1 MKINRIKIKQID
13 AFTTTPFQ
21 GNPAGVVNDA
31 SKLDTKQMQSI
42 AREMNLSETAF
53 VLPPTAQGADLQLRW
68 FTPLLEVSLCGHA
81 TIAAFH
87 SLAEDGLYGMEKP
100 GNYTFHVETKSGILP
115 VEVNKSED
123 KIGINLGLVVPTKFE
138 RYQTQKL
145 DIIRI
150 LNINISD
157 VDPKILILRSE
168 YLIVPIRR
176 LHVLYSIKPNFF
188 ALTNFLNQRNLQGI
202 CLFTLE
208 TIDRESFVH
217 LRFFA
222 PNEGIQEDPVTGS
235 AHGPLAVYLYENK
248 LLEPVDG
255 VATYIAEQGDV
266 LGRKGRINVTL
277 SVENNKVQSIKIGGY
292 AVTVF
297 EADILIPN
305 KL

>member
-1 MKINRIKIKQID
+1 MGNRIHIKQID

-21 GNPAGVVNDA
+21 GNPAAVVNDA
-31 SKLDTKQMQSI
+31 SKLDSRQMQSI

-53 VLPPTAQGADLQLRW
+53 VIPPSVQEADLQLLW
-68 FTPLLEVSLCGHA
+68 FTPLIEVPLCGHA

-87 SLAEDGLYGMEKP
+87 SLAEDGLYGMEKL
-100 GNYTFHVETKSGILP
+100 GTYNFRVETKSGILP
-115 VEVNKSED
+115 VEVIKSEE
-123 KIGINLGLVVPTKFE
+123 KIGINVGLNVPTKFE
-138 RYQTQKL
+138 RYQYQKL

-150 LNINISD
+150 LNLNISD

-168 YLIVPIRR
+168 YLFVPIRR
-176 LHVLYSIKPNFF
+176 LHVLYSIKPNYF

-202 CLFTLE
+202 CVFTLE
-208 TIDRESFVH
+208 TIDRESLVH

-235 AHGPLAVYLYENK
+235 THGPLAVFLFENS
-248 LLEPVDG
+248 LLTPVNG

-297 EADILIPN
+297 ETDILIPN
-305 KL
+305 KQ

>member
-1 MKINRIKIKQID
+1 MKLNRIKIKQID

-31 SKLDTKQMQSI
+31 SKLDSRQMQSI

-53 VLPPTAQGADLQLRW
+53 VLPPTSQGADLQLRW
-68 FTPLLEVSLCGHA
+68 FTPIIEASLCGHA

-87 SLAEDGLYGMEKP
+87 SLAEDGLYGMGKP
-100 GNYTFHVETKSGILP
+100 GNYKFNVETKSGILP

-123 KIGINLGLVVPTKFE
+123 KIGINLGLIVPTKFE

-176 LHVLYSIKPNFF
+176 LHVLYSIKPNYF

-202 CLFTLE
+202 CLFTQE

-235 AHGPLAVYLYENK
+235 AHGPLAVYLFENK

-297 EADILIPN
+297 ETDILIPN
-305 KL
+305 KQ

>member
-1 MKINRIKIKQID
+1 MLNRIHIKQID

-21 GNPAGVVNDA
+21 GNPAAVVNDA
-31 SKLDTKQMQSI
+31 SKLDSRQMQSI

-53 VLPPTAQGADLQLRW
+53 VLPPTVQGADLQLRW
-68 FTPLLEVSLCGHA
+68 FTPLIEVPLCGHA

-87 SLAEDGLYGMEKP
+87 SLAEDGLYGMEKH
-100 GNYTFHVETKSGILP
+100 GTYNFQVETKSGILP
-115 VEVNKSED
+115 VEVIKSEE
-123 KIGINLGLVVPTKFE
+123 KIGINLGLIVPTKFE
-138 RYQTQKL
+138 RYQAQKL

-150 LNINISD
+150 LNLNISD

-176 LHVLYSIKPNFF
+176 LHVLYSIKPNYF
-188 ALTNFLNQRNLQGI
+188 AVTNFLNQRNLQGI
-202 CLFTLE
+202 CVFTQE
-208 TIDRESFVH
+208 TIDRESLVH

-235 AHGPLAVYLYENK
+235 AHGPLAVFLFENN
-248 LLEPVDG
+248 LLAPVNG

-297 EADILIPN
+297 ETDILIPN
-305 KL
+305 KQ

>member
-1 MKINRIKIKQID
+1 MLNRIKIKQID

-31 SKLDTKQMQSI
+31 SKLDSRQMQSI

-53 VLPPTAQGADLQLRW
+53 VLPPTVEGADLRLRW
-68 FTPLLEVSLCGHA
+68 FTPLIEVPLCGHA
-81 TIAAFH
+81 TIASFH

-100 GNYTFHVETKSGILP
+100 GNFTFQVETKSGILP

-123 KIGINLGLVVPTKFE
+123 KIGINLGLIVPTKLE
-138 RYQTQKL
+138 RYNLQKL

-150 LNINISD
+150 LNLNISD
-157 VDPKILILRSE
+157 VDSKILILRSE

-176 LHVLYSIKPNFF
+176 LHILYSIKPNYF
-188 ALTNFLNQRNLQGI
+188 AVTNFLNQRNLQGI
-202 CLFTLE
+202 CVFTQE
-208 TIDRESFVH
+208 TIDRDSLVH
-217 LRFFA
+217 IRFFA

-248 LLEPVDG
+248 LLEPVGG

-266 LGRKGRINVTL
+266 LGRKGRVNVTL
-277 SVENNKVQSIKIGGY
+277 SAENGKVQSIKIGGY

-297 EADILIPN
+297 ETEILIPN
-305 KL
+305 KE

>member
-1 MKINRIKIKQID
+1 MLNRIKIKQID

-31 SKLDTKQMQSI
+31 SKLDSKQMQSI

-53 VLPPTAQGADLQLRW
+53 VLPPTVQGADLQLRW
-68 FTPLLEVSLCGHA
+68 FTPLIEVPLCGHA

-87 SLAEDGLYGMEKP
+87 SLAEDGLYGMEKT

-115 VEVNKSED
+115 VEVSKSED
-123 KIGINLGLVVPTKFE
+123 KIGINLGLIVPTKLE
-138 RYQTQKL
+138 RYNLQKL

-150 LNINISD
+150 LNLNISD
-157 VDPKILILRSE
+157 VESKILILRSE

-176 LHVLYSIKPNFF
+176 LHILYSIKPNYF
-188 ALTNFLNQRNLQGI
+188 AVTNFLNQRNLQGI
-202 CLFTLE
+202 CVFTQE
-208 TIDRESFVH
+208 TIDRESLVH
-217 LRFFA
+217 IRFFA

-248 LLEPVDG
+248 LLEPVGG

-266 LGRKGRINVTL
+266 LNRKGRVNVTL
-277 SVENNKVQSIKIGGY
+277 SVENGKVQSIKIGGY

-297 EADILIPN
+297 ETEILIPN
-305 KL
+305 KQ

>member
-1 MKINRIKIKQID
+1 MLNRVHIKQID

-21 GNPAGVVNDA
+21 GNPAAVVNEA
-31 SKLDTKQMQSI
+31 SKLDSRQMQSI

-53 VLPPTAQGADLQLRW
+53 VLPPTVQGADLQLRW
-68 FTPLLEVSLCGHA
+68 FTPLTEVHLCGHA

-87 SLAEDGLYGMEKP
+87 SLAEDGLYGMENP
-100 GNYTFHVETKSGILP
+100 GNYNFHIETKSGILP

-123 KIGINLGLVVPTKFE
+123 KIGIKLGLIVPTKFE

-150 LNINISD
+150 LNLNISD

-188 ALTNFLNQRNLQGI
+188 AVTNFLNQRNLQGI
-202 CLFTLE
+202 CVFTQE

-235 AHGPLAVYLYENK
+235 AHGPLAVYLYENN
-248 LLEPVDG
+248 LLVPVDG

-266 LGRKGRINVTL
+266 LGRKGRINVTML
-277 SVENNKVQSIKIGGY
+277 VENAKVQSIKIGGY

-297 EADILIPN
+297 ETDILIPN
-305 KL
+305 KQ